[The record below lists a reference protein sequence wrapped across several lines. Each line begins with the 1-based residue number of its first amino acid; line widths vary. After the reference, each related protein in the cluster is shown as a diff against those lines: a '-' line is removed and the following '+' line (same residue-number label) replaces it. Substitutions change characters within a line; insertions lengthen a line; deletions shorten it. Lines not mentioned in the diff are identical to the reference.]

1 MKYLYLHTK
10 SIRSKNAGPFWIT
23 VDLFF
28 KNKKSFTHVCKNLS
42 NEKVANILKINK
54 VKLKRFDIENLNVIK
69 FSFPR
74 KNIQGSRLDTD
85 MHGASFSILFE
96 QILI

>member
-1 MKYLYLHTK
+1 MLVAWYH
-10 SIRSKNAGPFWIT
+10 A
-23 VDLFF
+23 
-28 KNKKSFTHVCKNLS
+28 S